1 MLRELDFIESDW
13 AALFWALGSTTAI
26 FRQRSTRGLKALFG
40 KSSERE
46 GEHMN
51 NIGKKAVGV
60 VSGFVVASL
69 LVVGAFALLILSSRL
84 FPALGLD
91 HLEWTHWLT
100 VIVMPEMIF
109 IIAAV
114 KLWNKRRSVAAGILL
129 SAITLITHFVIH
141 VAANWRG

>member
-1 MLRELDFIESDW
+1 
-13 AALFWALGSTTAI
+13 
-26 FRQRSTRGLKALFG
+26 
-40 KSSERE
+40 
-46 GEHMN
+46 MN